1 MVERWERVKELF
13 EAALD
18 KPAVARAA
26 FLAAQCGGDTALRS
40 EIESLLGEYERLGSF
55 LNKPAAAEAAETIL
69 FSRSDGLRSSTQT
82 EPSEPVFLGQEISH
96 YKVHEQIGSGGM
108 GAVYRAED
116 LASRRE
122 VALKFLTKGANA
134 EKNALERFRR
144 EARIA
149 ESLIHPN
156 ICAFYEIDEAAGVP
170 FISMELLHGQTIHQS
185 IFRKAA
191 TGTGILDDTPFVPVN
206 V

>member
-1 MVERWERVKELF
+1 
-13 EAALD
+13 
-18 KPAVARAA
+18 
-26 FLAAQCGGDTALRS
+26 
-40 EIESLLGEYERLGSF
+40 
-55 LNKPAAAEAAETIL
+55 
-69 FSRSDGLRSSTQT
+69 
-82 EPSEPVFLGQEISH
+82 
-96 YKVHEQIGSGGM
+96 
-108 GAVYRAED
+108 
-116 LASRRE
+116 
-122 VALKFLTKGANA
+122 GANA

-185 IFRKAA
+185 IFRRPA

-206 V
+206 VPDQDGRAFDAATLLRISVAVLNGLHAAHVQDV